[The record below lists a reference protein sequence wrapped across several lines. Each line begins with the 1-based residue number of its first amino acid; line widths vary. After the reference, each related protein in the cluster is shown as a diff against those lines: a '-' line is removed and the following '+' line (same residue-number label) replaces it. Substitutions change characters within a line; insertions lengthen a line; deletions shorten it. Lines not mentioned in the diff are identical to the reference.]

1 MREENKNLEQ
11 FNQELI
17 TKIRKETKFNE
28 IYEKK
33 MDRGSIESMSFE
45 KIFEIKLLLEV

>member
-1 MREENKNLEQ
+1 MREENKKLEQ
-11 FNQELI
+11 TNQELI

-33 MDRGSIESMSFE
+33 MDKNSI
-45 KIFEIKLLLEV
+45 